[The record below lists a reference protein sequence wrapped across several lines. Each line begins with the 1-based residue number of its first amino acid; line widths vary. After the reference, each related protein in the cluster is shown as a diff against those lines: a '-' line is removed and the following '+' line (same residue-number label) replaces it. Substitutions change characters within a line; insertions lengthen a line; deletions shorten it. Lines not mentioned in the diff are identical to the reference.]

1 MPTLAAPKRLPNT
14 MPANVVN
21 KICNVNGQLGN
32 GTRMKA
38 PTAIKAT
45 NSAVIVS

>member
-1 MPTLAAPKRLPNT
+1 MPTLAAPKRLPKT

-21 KICNVNGQLGN
+21 KIYNVNGQFGN

-38 PTAIKAT
+38 PTAISAT
-45 NSAVIVS
+45 KSAVIVN